1 MKPEGSMQ
9 TRRWR
14 RRTITRGHRTEKFA
28 SASLA
33 FRLEAVET
41 GVSTFLILMGAIL
54 AFAVKL
60 SPPGIDLRV
69 VGVIFLVVGGIGL
82 IIAVLD
88 RIGLAVAVLHR
99 LGIPVEDRNAGES
112 HDSRA
117 AKRQPDDGAS

>member
-1 MKPEGSMQ
+1 VEEKKNNAG
-9 TRRWR
+9 
-14 RRTITRGHRTEKFA
+14 GARTEKFA

-54 AFAVKL
+54 AFAVEL

-88 RIGLAVAVLHR
+88 RTGLVVAVLHR
-99 LGIPVEDRNAGES
+99 LGVPVEDRNAGES
-112 HDSRA
+112 YDSRVA
-117 AKRQPDDGAS
+117 ERPPDDGAS